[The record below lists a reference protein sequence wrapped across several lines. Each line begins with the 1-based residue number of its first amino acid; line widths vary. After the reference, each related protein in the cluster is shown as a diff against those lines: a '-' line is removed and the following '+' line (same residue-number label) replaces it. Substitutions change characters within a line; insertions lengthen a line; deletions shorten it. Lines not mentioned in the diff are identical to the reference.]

1 MITKSNKIDIETLN
15 HSAQKY
21 GLVIRGGF
29 RVEATD
35 SVPDFPDGE
44 AAAAIV
50 LFGNAGSSLWPEFSS
65 SKEYAD
71 GLADPLDRWSERI
84 GNQLARQ
91 WHSMALFPFG
101 GPPFQPFLRWAKKA
115 EKLESSRLG
124 MLIHPEY
131 GLWHAYRFAI
141 AFSHGINGL
150 DISDEISASSSPCET
165 CEDQP
170 CLKGC
175 PVKAFTADGYDVESC
190 FHFLDQQPEALCH
203 SQGCQAR
210 RACPEGA
217 SFGYK
222 SEHAAFHMAKFYASL
237 GKRFKP

>member
-1 MITKSNKIDIETLN
+1 MPNKLDIETLN
-15 HSAQKY
+15 QSAQKY

-29 RVEATD
+29 HVETQD
-35 SVPDFPDGE
+35 SVPDLSNGE
-44 AAAAIV
+44 ATASLV
-50 LFGNAGSSLWPEFSS
+50 LFGNAGSSLWSEFSS

-71 GLADPLDRWSERI
+71 GLADPLDRWSTRI
-84 GNQLARQ
+84 GNQLAEQ
-91 WHSMALFPFG
+91 WQGIALFPFG

-115 EKLESSRLG
+115 EQLESSRLG

-141 AFSHGINGL
+141 AFRHRLNGL
-150 DISDEISASSSPCET
+150 DTSNRVSASPCVT

-170 CLKGC
+170 CLAGC
-175 PVKAFTADGYDVESC
+175 PVKAFTSDGYDVESC

-217 SFGYK
+217 SFGYE
-222 SEHAAFHMAKFYASL
+222 SEHAAFHMRKFYQSL
-237 GKRFKP
+237 GNRFKP